1 MIKIMFVCLGN
12 ICRSPMAE
20 FVMKELV
27 KKQNMED
34 EFQIMSSAPLDEDIG
49 KTIKKRK
56 KDKQSKK
63 GITYSGQR
71 AVRLTKAD
79 YERYDLI
86 IAMEP
91 RNITDII
98 GITGAD
104 KDCKVR
110 LLLDYTDDDRKSI
123 ADPWYTGNFEGTYK
137 DVEKGCR
144 SLLKTITKSG
154 EYNQSTDKTAKF

>member
-34 EFQIMSSAPLDEDIG
+34 EFQLMSSATSEEEIG
-49 KTIKKRK
+49 NPMHRGTTAKLRE
-56 KDKQSKK
+56 K
-63 GITYSGQR
+63 GIPYSDHR

-79 YERYDLI
+79 YERYNLI

-137 DVEKGCR
+137 DVEKGCL